1 MKKVPDSVRARRLQ
15 RAIDNFQKELD
26 SRGTAGKSA
35 QYTCDLINA
44 IADLQVAKERLG
56 CAVGDLV
63 LAEEEVGE

>member
-1 MKKVPDSVRARRLQ
+1 VSRVPDSVRARRLY
-15 RAIDNFQKELD
+15 RAIANFQKELD
-26 SRGTAGKSA
+26 RRGTADKST

-63 LAEEEVGE
+63 LAEEDAGE